1 MECGTALAVA
11 CPVCGAQN
19 DPGSRFCGE
28 CGSSVGAPPTA
39 VGTPAPAVGLAPAPI
54 AERKLVSVLFA
65 DLVGFT
71 AMSESRDPE
80 EVRDF
85 LTTYFDTARR
95 IVDRY
100 GGTIEKFIGDAVMAV
115 WGTPVAQEDDA
126 ERAVRAALDLA
137 AGAVGGADD
146 AGRDPRPQIRAA
158 VCTGEAAVT
167 LGAEG
172 QGMVAGDLVNTAS
185 RLQSVATGGAVLVD
199 DSTRRTAEA
208 AVVFEEAG
216 AHDVKGKAEP
226 VHAWRAM
233 RVIAG
238 RGGAL
243 RSVNLEAPFVGR
255 DRELRL
261 IKELFHSSTEQRK
274 AHLVSVLGI
283 AGIGKSRLSWEFFKY
298 MDGLVEPV
306 RWHRGRCLAYG
317 EGVSYWA
324 LGEMVRMRAGI
335 AEGEELDSAL
345 QKLRRAI
352 EEYVPDPEERK
363 WIEPRLAHLLGG
375 EGEGPGGREE
385 LFPAWRLFFERV
397 ADRGPTVMV
406 FEDLQWAD
414 TALIDFIEYLL
425 EWSRNLP
432 LFVITLARPEVEDR
446 HPNWSSG
453 KRSFTSFALEPL
465 PPGAME
471 QLLTGLVPGLP
482 DTIRSQI
489 QARAEGVPL
498 YAVETVRML
507 IDRGLLVR
515 ERDGYRPAGPIEAL
529 EVPETLHAL
538 IAARLDGLEPLERR
552 LIQDAAVLGKTF
564 STDSLSSLT
573 GVDRAELATSLGG
586 LVRKEVLG
594 LQADPRSPEHG
605 QYGFL
610 QDLVRRVA
618 YETLSRRDRKI
629 RHLAAADYLE
639 RSWAGDDAEIAEIVA
654 SHYVEA
660 YRLQPDTEDAGPI
673 RARAR
678 EALVRAA
685 NRAASLGASS
695 EAQRYFDQAL
705 ELTDDDA
712 EAAGLAEQAGAMAYA
727 MGRFA
732 DALARFERSI
742 ALFESQGA
750 SHAAARATARLGEV
764 MWLGMSQLREGLA
777 RMEQAFDVLSG
788 DEPDEGLATLAA
800 QIGRLYWFTGA
811 VDLAEE
817 RLDFALRIAEDQL
830 LWEVLSQALNTK
842 SLLLVSRRRYQEAL
856 ALLQQALAIAQE
868 HDLPWA
874 MERAMFNMADQLHTS
889 GRYEEALQLDL
900 EGRARG
906 RRRGDRTHES
916 MCMVHL
922 CHDYLALGRW
932 DDLMEVAAAATGPE
946 MEVEGAW
953 APFIRS
959 LTIPVLVARGQ
970 IEELEERYRSMEQVS
985 DAGEVQDRLYVAL
998 SRARVRRAQGKLDD
1012 ALEAAELGVSMK
1024 DTFGLP
1030 GVTLAIVEALEAAF
1044 ALERL
1049 DKVEGML
1056 DELEAESPSQ
1066 RTPVLEGHMARF
1078 RGKLAASR
1086 GEGEP
1091 AEWFDQAAG
1100 VFRSLG
1106 SPFPLAIVLLEL
1118 GEWLMGVGRAE
1129 DAEPP
1134 MAEARSIFEG
1144 LRATPWLERVAAS
1157 QPASAAVS

>member
-1 MECGTALAVA
+1 MTAAPSA
-11 CPVCGAQN
+11 TPPV
-19 DPGSRFCGE
+19 
-28 CGSSVGAPPTA
+28 
-39 VGTPAPAVGLAPAPI
+39 APAESVAQ
-54 AERKLVSVLFA
+54 RRLVSILFA

-71 AMSESRDPE
+71 PFAEERDAE
-80 EVRDF
+80 EVRDT
-85 LTTYFDTARR
+85 LTRYFETAQE
-95 IVDRY
+95 IIGRY

-115 WGTPVAQEDDA
+115 WGAPVAQEDDA

-137 AGAVGGADD
+137 AAASGED
-146 AGRDPRPQIRAA
+146 AGRDPTPQIRAA

-199 DSTRRTAEA
+199 DATRRSAEA

-216 AHDVKGKAEP
+216 VHEVKGKADP

-238 RGGAL
+238 RAGAL

-298 MDGLVEPV
+298 IDGLVERV
-306 RWHRGRCLAYG
+306 WWHRGRCLAYG
-317 EGVSYWA
+317 DGVSYWA

-335 AEGEELDSAL
+335 AEGEDLDSAL
-345 QKLRRAI
+345 RKLGRAI

-375 EGEGPGGREE
+375 EGDAPGGREE

-397 ADRGPTVMV
+397 ADTGPTVMV

-414 TALIDFIEYLL
+414 SALIDFVEYLL

-432 LFVITLARPEVEDR
+432 LFVMTLARPEVEDR

-465 PPGAME
+465 PPEAME

-482 DTIRSQI
+482 EKVRSQI

-515 ERDGYRPAGPIEAL
+515 ERDRYRPAGPIEAL

-573 GVDRAELATSLGG
+573 GVDRAELAASLGA

-618 YETLSRRDRKI
+618 YETLSRRDRKV

-673 RARAR
+673 RTSAR

-685 NRAASLGASS
+685 NRAASLGASG
-695 EAQRYFDQAL
+695 EAQRYFEQAL
-705 ELTDDDA
+705 ELSDDDG
-712 EAAGLAEQAGAMAYA
+712 EAAGLAEQAGAMAFVV
-727 MGRFA
+727 GRFA
-732 DALARFERSI
+732 DALARIEWSI
-742 ALFESQGA
+742 ALFEAQGA

-777 RMEQAFDVLSG
+777 RMEQAFEVLSG
-788 DEPDEGLATLAA
+788 DEPDDELATLAA
-800 QIGRLYWFTGA
+800 QIGRLCWFTGA
-811 VDLAEE
+811 MDLAEE

-842 SLLLVSRRRYQEAL
+842 SLLLISRRRYQEAD
-856 ALLQQALAIAQE
+856 ALLRQALVIAQE

-874 MERAMFNMADQLHTS
+874 MERAMFNMADRLNTH

-900 EGRARG
+900 EGRALG

-916 MCMVHL
+916 MCMMHL
-922 CHDYLALGRW
+922 CFDYFPLGRW
-932 DDLMEVAAAATGPE
+932 DDLMQVVADVEDP
-946 MEVEGAW
+946 EVEVQGAW
-953 APFIRS
+953 AAFIRS
-959 LTIPVLVARGQ
+959 LAIPVLVARGQ
-970 IEELEERYRSMEQVS
+970 IEELEERYRPMEQVS
-985 DAGEVQDRLYVAL
+985 DAGEVQDRFYVAL
-998 SRARVRRAQGKLDD
+998 TRARVRRAQGKLDD
-1012 ALEAAELGVSMK
+1012 ALEAAELAVSMR
-1024 DTFGLP
+1024 DTFSLP

-1044 ALERL
+1044 ALQNL
-1049 DKVEGML
+1049 DKVEG
-1056 DELEAESPSQ
+1056 
-1066 RTPVLEGHMARF
+1066 
-1078 RGKLAASR
+1078 
-1086 GEGEP
+1086 
-1091 AEWFDQAAG
+1091 
-1100 VFRSLG
+1100 
-1106 SPFPLAIVLLEL
+1106 
-1118 GEWLMGVGRAE
+1118 
-1129 DAEPP
+1129 
-1134 MAEARSIFEG
+1134 
-1144 LRATPWLERVAAS
+1144 
-1157 QPASAAVS
+1157 